1 MASVKNM
8 PLSQQLI
15 LFLFLGG
22 ALYGAFH
29 YFFYSGWQKE
39 IETKT
44 AQRKAL
50 QDEVE
55 KGKGV
60 AARLQEFKREYEL
73 REAKLQ
79 TLSRILPNN
88 KEVDDLLRKVQGLAS
103 QLTLS
108 VMRFKP
114 EAIKPID
121 FYAEF
126 PISLELDGTY
136 HNLAYFFDRISRL
149 SRIVNISNVK
159 ITANQKPSLSST
171 IKASCTATTYVFI
184 EPEAVAAAPPG
195 ARGAPGA
202 RPGQPAPGRPAAPA
216 PRR

>member
-1 MASVKNM
+1 MALSIKSM

-15 LFLFLGG
+15 LYLFLGG
-22 ALYGAFH
+22 AMYGVFH
-29 YFFYSGWQKE
+29 YFFYSAWQQE
-39 IETKT
+39 IENKT
-44 AQRKAL
+44 TQRKAL

-103 QLTLS
+103 QLTLT
-108 VMRFKP
+108 VLRFKP
-114 EAIKPID
+114 EATKPID
-121 FYAEF
+121 FYAEW

-149 SRIVNISNVK
+149 SRIVNISNLK
-159 ITANQKPSLSST
+159 ITANPKPTITST
-171 IKASCTATTYVFI
+171 IKATCTATTYVFI
-184 EPEAVAAAPPG
+184 ESEPAAAPPP
-195 ARGAPGA
+195 AGA
-202 RPGQPAPGRPAAPA
+202 RPGAAPA
-216 PRR
+216 RPPAPAQPARR